1 MNPGVKVAVIGV
13 SIVKIVEAV
22 VAVRGRVGAF
32 GGGGGGGGDVRS
44 VVFPGAVNFYHAVRF
59 ALSVGCGQ

>member
-13 SIVKIVEAV
+13 SVVKIVEAV
-22 VAVRGRVGAF
+22 VAVHGWVGAF
-32 GGGGGGGGDVRS
+32 GGGGGGDIRS
-44 VVFPGAVNFYHAVRF
+44 VVFPGVVNFYHAVRF

>member
-13 SIVKIVEAV
+13 RVVKIVEAV
-22 VAVRGRVGAF
+22 VAVHGRVGAF
-32 GGGGGGGGDVRS
+32 GGGGGSGDIRS
-44 VVFPGAVNFYHAVRF
+44 VVFPGVVNFYHAVRF

>member
-32 GGGGGGGGDVRS
+32 GGGGGGDVRS